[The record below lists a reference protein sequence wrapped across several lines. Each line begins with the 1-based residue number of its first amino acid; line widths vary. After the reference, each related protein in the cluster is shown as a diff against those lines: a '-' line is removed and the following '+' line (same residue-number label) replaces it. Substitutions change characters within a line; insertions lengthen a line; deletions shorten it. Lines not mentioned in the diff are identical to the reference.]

1 MFFEKLNP
9 EEMQDMSEILGMP
22 VHEVPCFAQNLRGT
36 ETALLEL
43 IRPGLSTLPDRPGLS
58 FHDAAVFRLVRDTAS
73 VALRDF
79 PLKIDPAVW
88 GERYEQRINRMAPG
102 LLQLP
107 LWAAYSRQVKWVAD
121 RVLAKR
127 VQVTRFKKDPA
138 AGMRQMLQQLIGE
151 QQPHQQSPGSQS
163 VGDVLAQQQRMPPML
178 TRLAESPQQTPL
190 IGEQAPLPRILTTR
204 VPNLLIQPACM
215 TQPTLHTEDGQ
226 PALAAD

>member
-9 EEMQDMSEILGMP
+9 EEIQDMSEILCMP
-22 VHEVPCFAQNLRGT
+22 VHEVPSFAQNLRST

-43 IRPGLSTLPDRPGLS
+43 VRPGLSTLPDGPGLS
-58 FHDAAVFRLVRDTAS
+58 FHDAAVFRLVRDTAR

-79 PLKIDPAVW
+79 PLKLDPAVW
-88 GERYEQRINRMAPG
+88 GKRYEQRINRMAPG

-127 VQVTRFKKDPA
+127 GQVTRFKKDPA

-151 QQPHQQSPGSQS
+151 QRPHQQFSGSQS
-163 VGDVLAQQQRMPPML
+163 VGDVPAQQQRMQPMP
-178 TRLAESPQQTPL
+178 TRLAESPQQTAFTC
-190 IGEQAPLPRILTTR
+190 EQAPLPETLRAR
-204 VPNLLIQPACM
+204 VANLLIEPQCM
-215 TQPTLHTEDGQ
+215 TPLTLHTEDGQ
-226 PALAAD
+226 SALTAD